1 MIFKTI
7 WILLFIPLIILLG
20 FTLRRLKMNPSLY
33 FPSNELLSGVGG
45 SWKTRLHFLP
55 VLLRMAAI
63 LLCIVAL
70 AGPRFVKKETLHKTE
85 GIDIMLA
92 LDASG
97 SMAAEDFVINNQRMN
112 RLAIIKRVVKEFI
125 SQRASDR
132 IGIVAFG
139 GVAYTVCPL
148 TTDYPWL
155 EQNLDRVEL
164 GLIEDGTAIGSA
176 ISSSLLRLKTSE
188 AKTKIMI
195 LLTDGMN
202 NAGKIDPIKASEAAK
217 TTGVKIYTIG
227 AGSKGYVPFPAQ
239 DFFGRKVYQNVRIDL
254 DEDMLTKVAENTGG
268 KYFRATNTESLR
280 EIYKEIDTL
289 EKTKIEETGYF
300 EYTELFDKVLLLALI
315 VILIELVLTNT
326 VLMRIP

>member
-7 WILLFIPLIILLG
+7 WILLLIPLIMLLG
-20 FTLRRLKMNPSLY
+20 FTLRRLKMNPSLH
-33 FPSNELLSGVGG
+33 FSSDELLSGVGG

-55 VLLRMAAI
+55 MLLRMAAI
-63 LLCIVAL
+63 FLFIVAL

-85 GIDIMLA
+85 GIDIVLA

-112 RLAIIKRVVKEFI
+112 RLAIIKGVVKDFI
-125 SQRASDR
+125 SQRTSDR

-164 GLIEDGTAIGSA
+164 GLIEDGTAVGSA
-176 ISSSLLRLKTSE
+176 IGSSLLRLKTSE
-188 AKTKIMI
+188 AKTKIVI

-217 TTGVKIYTIG
+217 TMGVKIYTIG

-239 DFFGRKVYQNVRIDL
+239 DFFGRKVYQNVLIDL
-254 DEDMLTKVAENTGG
+254 DEDMLTRVAENTGG

-280 EIYKEIDTL
+280 EIYKEIDRL
-289 EKTKIEETGYF
+289 EKTNIEEAGYF
-300 EYTELFDKVLLLALI
+300 EYTEFFDKVLWLALLLL
-315 VILIELVLTNT
+315 VMELVLTNT